1 MRTETTT
8 RNLYT
13 FDELS
18 ETAKENAINQLSNI
32 NVDYKWWESEY
43 EDAEQVGITITSFD
57 LDRNRHACADIP
69 NCQETAELI
78 LSNHGEECETYKTAK
93 TFLDQYLPIK
103 EKRDKCD
110 DIYSRNKY
118 RKCLSDTLDS
128 LKSDLETLTEDFKQ
142 SITEDY
148 SIMLQHQYEYLCSS
162 EAIEETIKAN
172 EYEFAEDGELA

>member
-18 ETAKENAINQLSNI
+18 ETAKENAINNLSDI
-32 NVDYKWWESEY
+32 NVDYDWWESEY
-43 EDAEQVGITITSFD
+43 EDAAQVGITITSFD
-57 LDRNRHACADIP
+57 LDRNRHATATIG

-78 LSNHGEECETYKTAK
+78 LSNHGETCETYKTAK
-93 TFLDQYLPIK
+93 SFLNEVKPLQAKY
-103 EKRDKCD
+103 DKVQG
-110 DIYSRNKY
+110 ILNNHERQ
-118 RKCLSDTLDS
+118 CLVDLYY
-128 LKSDLETLTEDFKQ
+128 DLESKIEDLESEFKQ

-162 EAIEETIKAN
+162 EVIEETIKSN
-172 EYEFAEDGELA
+172 EYEFTEDGQLP